1 MYFQE
6 QKPGVLFRPYDHRQ
20 SQSHEVP
27 VKLHIWEIYFQGKCQ
42 SVRGSDHKN
51 NPFFLSFLLTQFS
64 FPSFLQQLFPRFHV
78 LNFQHY
84 LFPLESPPKKKKQ
97 QQQFQCAP
105 SPWHYSHY
113 SPAPGVLWFEGCPP
127 YNLLSNSKS
136 GTLPSHISSL
146 HLYDSEGFKRLI
158 SCKSNIK
165 NED

>member
-78 LNFQHY
+78 LRQFST
-84 LFPLESPPKKKKQ
+84 LPFPPRVTTKKKKK
-97 QQQFQCAP
+97 
-105 SPWHYSHY
+105 
-113 SPAPGVLWFEGCPP
+113 
-127 YNLLSNSKS
+127 NNNSS
-136 GTLPSHISSL
+136 VPL
-146 HLYDSEGFKRLI
+146 HLGTIPTTAQLQVFCGLRAAHHTTCCLI
-158 SCKSNIK
+158 QNLVRFPVTSVVYICTTAKASS
-165 NED
+165 D